1 MSAVF
6 GLDLLFSRKG
16 EATPAVQTG
25 VPLTRPNRFEALA
38 RTLGQ
43 QDVTP
48 ARRDGADDAEPAR
61 WPAASQAEPQTHR
74 ASVTPFA
81 RLRAA
86 PVDGS
91 KRLEAAPAAD
101 DVRVQGGSSQ
111 TFDAGMIVRR
121 APAEETAVRP
131 WQKVRSGAAKVEPA
145 PRTETTP
152 ERPQER
158 RPPPWIALGDGGRTG
173 ASSHGSAP
181 DTLEDTGELEVFL
194 FGPDG
199 QSADG
204 PGESNAGTSEAG
216 TRPRRRQVSVRLPAR
231 EHALLRQ
238 FAKVWGTTQQSV
250 VRRAILLHMI
260 EELKQR
266 LDETPRETP
275 VDGAFE
281 GCD

>member
-43 QDVTP
+43 QDVAL

-61 WPAASQAEPQTHR
+61 RPAASQAEPQTHR

-81 RLRAA
+81 RVRGV
-86 PVDGS
+86 PGDGS
-91 KRLEAAPAAD
+91 KPLEAAPAAD
-101 DVRVQGGSSQ
+101 NFRVQGDSCQ
-111 TFDAGMIVRR
+111 TLDAGMIVRR

-131 WQKVRSGAAKVEPA
+131 WQKVRSGAKAEPA
-145 PRTETTP
+145 PRTETIP

-158 RPPPWIALGDGGRTG
+158 RPPPWIALGDGARTG

-199 QSADG
+199 QSAEG
-204 PGESNAGTSEAG
+204 PGESDAMVSEAG

-238 FAKVWGTTQQSV
+238 FAKVWGTTQQNV

-275 VDGAFE
+275 VDGAFD